1 MSLFNYFSR
10 LTPTDQS
17 SQQRRQV
24 VLPPPDE
31 SSGISH
37 HEFISISDALSM
49 DSEVSRRT
57 TYKEEDKLSIAK
69 YANMFGVASAV
80 RHFQSKHHTIQE
92 STVRGWL
99 VKYRESLNNNG
110 VERRISVS
118 SKRGRPLYLPS
129 ELDEKLQTFIM
140 NLRKAGDT
148 VNKHVVSAVLIGL
161 IKSDLTR
168 YGYYLDFT
176 VTNGWLQYL
185 YQRMNLTRRK
195 ATTSI
200 WVEVRTKCLH
210 DVVSTC
216 LEFDV
221 PDELIINIDQTPS
234 KYVATDGV
242 TMATKGSKHVSQKGS
257 NDKRAITATF
267 LQREIFKCGI

>member
-24 VLPPPDE
+24 LLPPPDE

-69 YANMFGVASAV
+69 HANMFGVDSAV
-80 RHFQSKHHTIQE
+80 RHFQSKHPTIRE
-92 STVRGWL
+92 STVREWL
-99 VKYRESLNNNG
+99 VKYRESLNNG
-110 VERRISVS
+110 DERRISVS

-129 ELDEKLQTFIM
+129 ELDEKLQTFTM
-140 NLRKAGDT
+140 NLRKAGGT
-148 VNKHVVSAVLIGL
+148 VNRHVVSAVLIGL

-168 YGYYLDFT
+168 YGHYLDFT

-195 ATTSI
+195 ATTSRPVI
-200 WVEVRTKCLH
+200 AVYIGGNTY
-210 DVVSTC
+210 
-216 LEFDV
+216 
-221 PDELIINIDQTPS
+221 Q
-234 KYVATDGV
+234 
-242 TMATKGSKHVSQKGS
+242 
-257 NDKRAITATF
+257 
-267 LQREIFKCGI
+267 IFTRCCIYMFRV